1 MSQILSEY
9 EFFFRNGSSFIIR
22 DVESIEIE
30 TNTLKEDG
38 NRIIKKLNIRGS
50 NAKDKIQ
57 YLDISTIACILKRKE
72 YIRQEEIVKKKR
84 WWSRLR
90 N

>member
-9 EFFFRNGSSFIIR
+9 EIFFRNGSSFVIR
-22 DVESIEIE
+22 DVRSIEVEI
-30 TNTLKEDG
+30 NED
-38 NRIIKKLNIRGS
+38 RTIKKLNIRGS

-72 YIRQEEIVKKKR
+72 YIEQEESVKKKR
-84 WWSRLR
+84 WWGK
-90 N
+90 